1 MENSTSQIKQ
11 IDNTEKQKAIF
22 KHTKETIDFTTGE
35 VISQN
40 EIKISKE
47 EKKENFIK
55 VYIENLYFMA
65 TSLNNSEK
73 TILFFI
79 MANMNYQNVITIST
93 ELRQLIEKKAGI
105 SRTTIFTAL
114 NGLKDKNVLI
124 APVEDEM
131 KEEYNIYSKNSYIL
145 NPNVI
150 GKGSIKDLKKLRQT
164 VITNFDFDKLEATQ
178 EVIRQVEYDGFEEV
192 KQDMLNGKSEITE
205 IKQSYNEQTNSK
217 KTDIKIADVEEDKG
231 DYSVVTLNP
240 AVIENKKPDEDKLQ
254 EKNIIEYED
263 YKTKQQI
270 ELLREQNKSRELA
283 LEEKKIDLEIL
294 KMKKETKQGSLF
306 ENN

>member
-1 MENSTSQIKQ
+1 MENSINQITQ
-11 IDNTEKQKAIF
+11 IDNTEKQRAIF

-35 VISQN
+35 VISKD
-40 EIKISKE
+40 ELKISKE

-65 TSLNNSEK
+65 TSLTNSEK

-124 APVEDEM
+124 APVEDEI
-131 KEEYNIYSKNSYIL
+131 KEEYNIYSKNSFIL

-192 KQDMLNGKSEITE
+192 KQEVLNGKSEIVG
-205 IKQSYNEQTNSK
+205 INQSYDEKNNIQR
-217 KTDIKIADVEEDKG
+217 TDIKIADVEEENHG
-231 DYSVVTLNP
+231 DYSIVTLNEVP
-240 AVIENKKPDEDKLQ
+240 EKDIEQENNIIAFEIEQNRLKKAELDLRLLEAQNKKTELEIENKKLD
-254 EKNIIEYED
+254 
-263 YKTKQQI
+263 I
-270 ELLREQNKSRELA
+270 ELKKL
-283 LEEKKIDLEIL
+283 EKK
-294 KMKKETKQGSLF
+294 
-306 ENN
+306 ENNQGTLF